1 MILCTGFFCKFV
13 KTKIMKIAIAQ
24 QNYSIGD
31 FGKNATKIS
40 KAIFEAREQKA
51 DLIVFPEMSLC
62 GSFPYDLLLQEDFIE
77 TTMQTLQR
85 VATES
90 YGIAVLIGCPTYC
103 EDENEKKVYNSAIL
117 IENGVITRRYNKKK
131 LSLTES
137 KYFLT
142 DTEKNILD
150 WNGERIAFSV
160 GEDVFENDDKVTL
173 GINICSRKFEYKKEN
188 QYSNFKPCKFPI
200 VCVNQYG
207 ANTEMTFEGHSFVL
221 NSEGKVVLQLPYF
234 KESLAYFDTK
244 QTYQPVDAET
254 IDEIALLHDA
264 LVLGIKDYFGKNGFK
279 TATLGLSG
287 GIDSAVVLA
296 LAAEAIGS
304 ENIRVLLLP
313 SEYSTSHSI
322 SDAEGL
328 AKNLGV
334 QYDIVP
340 IKSLYNDAL
349 QALSPVF
356 KDLPFSVAE
365 ENLQSRIRGT
375 LLMALSNK
383 LGNILLNTS
392 NKSEI
397 AVGYGTLYGDT
408 NGSLSVLGDVYK
420 TDVFK
425 LARYINRDKEII
437 PENTIIKPPS
447 AELRPN
453 QQDSDSLPDYDI
465 LDKILFAYVE
475 SEKSEKE
482 ILAMGFEKEIVEKT
496 IKLVKRCEF
505 KRQQLCP
512 AIKVSQ
518 KPFAERQ
525 IPLVAKF

>member
-1 MILCTGFFCKFV
+1 
-13 KTKIMKIAIAQ
+13 MKIAIAQ

-40 KAIFEAREQKA
+40 KAIFEARSQKA
-51 DLIVFPEMSLC
+51 DLIVFPELCLC
-62 GSFPYDLLLQEDFIE
+62 GSFPFDLLQKESFIE
-77 TTMQTLQR
+77 TTMQYLQR
-85 VATES
+85 IATDS
-90 YGIAVLIGCPTYC
+90 FGISVLIGCPTYH
-103 EDENEKKVYNSAIL
+103 EDETQTKVYDSAIL
-117 IENGVITRRYNKKK
+117 IENGEITRRYNKKD
-131 LSLTES
+131 LSLRES

-142 DTEKNILD
+142 DKEKNILD
-150 WNGERIAFSV
+150 WDGERIAFSV
-160 GEDVFENDDKVTL
+160 GNDKFEDDEKITL
-173 GINICSRKFEYKKEN
+173 GINICARKFEHLKK
-188 QYSNFKPCKFPI
+188 QDFSNFEGCKFPI
-200 VCVNQYG
+200 ICVNQFG
-207 ANTEMTFEGHSFVL
+207 ANTETTYEGHSFVR
-221 NSEGKVVLQLPYF
+221 NAEGKTILQLPYF
-234 KESLAYFDTK
+234 EESLEYFDTK
-244 QTYQPVDAET
+244 QSYQPHEEESVND
-254 IDEIALLHDA
+254 IALLHDA
-264 LVLGIKDYFGKNGFK
+264 LILGIKDYFAKNGFK

-313 SEYSTSHSI
+313 SEFSTSHSLT
-322 SDAEGL
+322 DAEGL

-340 IKSLYNDAL
+340 IKSIYNEAL
-349 QALSPVF
+349 TALSPIF

-383 LGNILLNTS
+383 LGHILLNTS
-392 NKSEI
+392 NKSEV

-453 QQDSDSLPDYDI
+453 QQDSDSLPDYDS
-465 LDKILFAYVE
+465 LDKILFAYIE
-475 SEKSEKE
+475 CGKSEEE
-482 ILAMGFEKEIVEKT
+482 ILKMGFEKEKVDKT
-496 IKLVKRCEF
+496 LKLVKRCEY

-525 IPLVAKF
+525 IPLVAKL

>member
-1 MILCTGFFCKFV
+1 
-13 KTKIMKIAIAQ
+13 MKIAFAQ

-40 KAIFEAREQKA
+40 KAIFEAREKKT
-51 DLIVFPEMSLC
+51 DLIVFSELCLC
-62 GSFPYDLLLQEDFIE
+62 GSFPYDLLLNEDFME

-85 VATES
+85 IATES
-90 YGIAVLIGCPTYC
+90 YGIAVLLGCPTYC
-103 EDENEKKVYNSAIL
+103 EDENEKKVYDSAIL
-117 IENGVITRRYNKKK
+117 IENGIITRRYNKKR

-150 WNGERIAFSV
+150 WKGERIAFSV
-160 GEDVFENDDKVTL
+160 GEDEFEKDEKITL
-173 GINICSRKFEYKKEN
+173 GINICSRKFEHKKEDKN
-188 QYSNFKPCKFPI
+188 DNFKGCQFPI

-207 ANTEMTFEGHSFVL
+207 ANTETTYKGHSFVV
-221 NSEGKVVLQLPYF
+221 NKDGQIVIQLPYF
-234 KESLAYFDTK
+234 EDTLAFFDTK
-244 QTYQPVDAET
+244 QEYQPLQIEP

-264 LVLGIKDYFGKNGFK
+264 LVLGVKDYFEKNGFK

-296 LAAEAIGS
+296 LAVEAIGRA
-304 ENIRVLLLP
+304 NIRVLLLP

-322 SDAEGL
+322 DDAEGL
-328 AKNLGV
+328 AKNLNV

-340 IKSLYNDAL
+340 IKTLYNDAL
-349 QALSPVF
+349 ESLSPIF

-375 LLMALSNK
+375 LLMAISNK
-383 LGNILLNTS
+383 FGNILLNTS

-408 NGSLSVLGDVYK
+408 NGSISVLGDVYK

-425 LARYINRDKEII
+425 LARYINRDREII

-453 QQDSDSLPDYDI
+453 QQDSDSLPNYDS
-465 LDKILFAYVE
+465 LDAILFAYIECGKTE
-475 SEKSEKE
+475 SE
-482 ILAMGFEKEIVEKT
+482 ILSMGFSKEIVDKT
-496 IKLVKRCEF
+496 IRLVKRCEY

-518 KPFAERQ
+518 KPFVERQ
-525 IPLVAKF
+525 IPLIARF

>member
-1 MILCTGFFCKFV
+1 
-13 KTKIMKIAIAQ
+13 MKIAIAQ
-24 QNYSIGD
+24 QNYSIGE

-40 KAIFEAREQKA
+40 RAIFEARNKNAE
-51 DLIVFPEMSLC
+51 LIVFPELSIC
-62 GSFPYDLLLQEDFIE
+62 GSFPYDFLQKEDFIE

-85 VATES
+85 IATES
-90 YGIAVLIGCPTYC
+90 YGIAVLVGCPTYC
-103 EDENEKKVYNSAIL
+103 EDESETKVYDSAIL
-117 IENGVITRRYNKKK
+117 IENGIITRRFNKKN
-131 LSLTES
+131 LTHTES
-137 KYFLT
+137 KYFIT
-142 DTEKNILD
+142 DNEKNCFE
-150 WNGERIAFSV
+150 WKGEKIAVCIGDDSPEID
-160 GEDVFENDDKVTL
+160 EDTTL
-173 GINICSRKFEYKKEN
+173 AINITCKRFKHKEDDRCNQFAKYKI
-188 QYSNFKPCKFPI
+188 PI
-200 VCVNQYG
+200 ISVNQVG
-207 ANTEMTFEGHSFVL
+207 ANTEATYKGHSFVL
-221 NSEGKVVLQLPYF
+221 NTSGERIIQLPYF
-234 KESLAYFDTK
+234 EEATEIFDTK
-244 QTYQPVDAET
+244 QTYQPIATET
-254 IDEIALLHDA
+254 NNEIALLHDA
-264 LVLGIKDYFGKNGFK
+264 LVLGIRDYFSKNGFK

-313 SEYSTSHSI
+313 SEYSTLHSI
-322 SDAEGL
+322 TDAEGL
-328 AKNLGV
+328 AKNLNV
-334 QYDIVP
+334 QYDIIP
-340 IKSLYNDAL
+340 IKDIYNTAL
-349 QALSPVF
+349 SALSPIF

-392 NKSEI
+392 NKSEV

-425 LARYINRDKEII
+425 LARYINRDREII

-453 QQDSDSLPDYDI
+453 QQDSDSLPDYDS
-465 LDKILFAYVE
+465 LDNILFQYIECDKTEAEITALGYD
-475 SEKSEKE
+475 KE
-482 ILAMGFEKEIVEKT
+482 TVSRA
-496 IKLVKRCEF
+496 IKMTKRCEF

-518 KPFAERQ
+518 KPFAQRQ
-525 IPLVAKF
+525 IPLIGKE